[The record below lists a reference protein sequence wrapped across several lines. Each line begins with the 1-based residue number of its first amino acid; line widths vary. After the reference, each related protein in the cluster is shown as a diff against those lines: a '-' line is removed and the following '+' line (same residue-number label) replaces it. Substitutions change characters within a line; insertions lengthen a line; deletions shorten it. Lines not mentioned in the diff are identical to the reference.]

1 MDKINLNKD
10 QKLVVDS
17 FYKVRTKKG
26 LNSFIEDLF
35 SPEETLDLAQRL
47 KIAKLILD
55 GKTYEEI
62 AAEIPVST
70 STISKIGQVIKF
82 GKGGFILIKNMINLE
97 FQIYHLLT
105 GLAGGLVRGL
115 VGIMKQTQK
124 PDEFKIH
131 WKYFGLTMLVSGVV
145 GVVSGIIA
153 DGDWRISLLA
163 GYAGTDFL
171 ESLYRLRFPQM
182 FSIAQTV
189 KTVTEESNT
198 GKVTTQ
204 TTTPVTAPVVTK

>member
-17 FYKVRTKKG
+17 FYKVKTKTN

-47 KIAKLILD
+47 KIAKLILE

-82 GKGGFILIKNMINLE
+82 GKGGFA
-97 FQIYHLLT
+97 LLQNST
-105 GLAGGLVRGL
+105 KA
-115 VGIMKQTQK
+115 QK
-124 PDEFKIH
+124 PKE
-131 WKYFGLTMLVSGVV
+131 
-145 GVVSGIIA
+145 
-153 DGDWRISLLA
+153 
-163 GYAGTDFL
+163 
-171 ESLYRLRFPQM
+171 
-182 FSIAQTV
+182 
-189 KTVTEESNT
+189 
-198 GKVTTQ
+198 
-204 TTTPVTAPVVTK
+204 VTKT

>member
-1 MDKINLNKD
+1 
-10 QKLVVDS
+10 
-17 FYKVRTKKG
+17 
-26 LNSFIEDLF
+26 
-35 SPEETLDLAQRL
+35 
-47 KIAKLILD
+47 
-55 GKTYEEI
+55 
-62 AAEIPVST
+62 
-70 STISKIGQVIKF
+70 
-82 GKGGFILIKNMINLE
+82 MINLE

-182 FSIAQTV
+182 FNVGAVV
-189 KTVTEESNT
+189 KTIPESTTVTS
-198 GKVTTQ
+198 
-204 TTTPVTAPVVTK
+204 PAPTATK

>member
-17 FYKVRTKKG
+17 FYKVRTKKDFAK
-26 LNSFIEDLF
+26 FIEDLL

-82 GKGGFILIKNMINLE
+82 GKGGFV
-97 FQIYHLLT
+97 LLQNT
-105 GLAGGLVRGL
+105 TKAQNT
-115 VGIMKQTQK
+115 K
-124 PDEFKIH
+124 
-131 WKYFGLTMLVSGVV
+131 GV
-145 GVVSGIIA
+145 
-153 DGDWRISLLA
+153 
-163 GYAGTDFL
+163 
-171 ESLYRLRFPQM
+171 E
-182 FSIAQTV
+182 
-189 KTVTEESNT
+189 K
-198 GKVTTQ
+198 
-204 TTTPVTAPVVTK
+204 